1 MMGILMIKLEIF
13 YEFQNLNY
21 FQQNDQKYIII
32 EALLKVNVDKLNTI
46 DEIKAKLMNNGNNNC
61 FIGYPSI

>member
-1 MMGILMIKLEIF
+1 MIKLEIF